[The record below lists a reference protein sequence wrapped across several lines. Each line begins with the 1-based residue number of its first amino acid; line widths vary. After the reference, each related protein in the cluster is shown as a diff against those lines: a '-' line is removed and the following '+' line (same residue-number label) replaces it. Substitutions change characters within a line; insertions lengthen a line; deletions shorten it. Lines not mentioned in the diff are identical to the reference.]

1 MIRVSLQNGGKRHSV
16 LDFRGTGAIITFV
29 RAYSSAGRASG
40 SQPEG
45 RGFEPRCAHCILY
58 RAVQKHG
65 SYFYYQ
71 ESQSGGSW
79 DGRGAG
85 SVRGSWDGRGAGST
99 WGQLG
104 EAIAQ
109 FGVSAKIMSYGNPA
123 EHFIG
128 YILCD
133 SARIEISLISAD
145 IFSASGL

>member
-65 SYFYYQ
+65 SYF
-71 ESQSGGSW
+71 SIA
-79 DGRGAG
+79 RG

-99 WGQLG
+99 WGQQG
-104 EAIAQ
+104 EAMAQ

-133 SARIEISLISAD
+133 SARIEILLISAD